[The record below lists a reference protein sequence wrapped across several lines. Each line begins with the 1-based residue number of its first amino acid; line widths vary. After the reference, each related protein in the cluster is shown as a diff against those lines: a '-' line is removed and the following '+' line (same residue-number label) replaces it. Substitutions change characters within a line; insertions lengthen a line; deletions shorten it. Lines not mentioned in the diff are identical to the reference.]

1 MRDAQLLNVLL
12 SPHIS
17 EKGSVIGA
25 NYRQYVFKVAS
36 QYNKL
41 EIKKAVEFIFKVKV
55 TAVRIVNVKSKKVK
69 FGKIMGKHN
78 AWKKAYVTLGA
89 DQEIDF
95 TGVES

>member
-1 MRDAQLLNVLL
+1 MSDAQLLNVLL

-17 EKGSVIGA
+17 EKGTLMGA

-36 QYNKL
+36 KSNKL
-41 EIKKAVEFIFKVKV
+41 DVKKAVEFVFKVKV

-78 AWKKAYVTLGA
+78 AWKKAYVTLSEGH
-89 DQEIDF
+89 ELNLYE
-95 TGVES
+95 G